1 MLCRTV
7 GVFTVHSTAMA
18 RADEVFRGHWGGSA
32 NRVDRT
38 GYLRGTVAEA
48 RGMVEEF
55 RALGCTRLRIA
66 LREGPTTGRP
76 WRLRRRDRA
85 PGLTSEVYA
94 RATFPPL
101 YLSVAAICRT

>member
-1 MLCRTV
+1 
-7 GVFTVHSTAMA
+7 MA

-32 NRVDRT
+32 DRVDRT

-76 WRLRRRDRA
+76 WRRSPPR
-85 PGLTSEVYA
+85 SCA
-94 RATFPPL
+94 RADLRGCTPGRRSRPL